1 MTQPQ
6 EVLHSLLSNVPVD
19 ELSSDEQRAV
29 FEKIRERLTSA
40 SDLNA
45 ELRSLYQVNNFS
57 DFALCLMWVVE
68 RVEKNPLMLAASPED
83 ETLVF
88 STFRR
93 AMGEGVSTEAGAPAP
108 TEPPAAFEP
117 GSGDVAGFSYL
128 IEQFAE
134 RVQSG
139 DESRTV
145 LLENVVA
152 ECNAVVAGEY
162 APDHKEFCGLL
173 ADFLSYITENQLL
186 DDIRVLNILA
196 NIPSPIAQ
204 WASAAPDA
212 RAGLLEEATSVL
224 RDFRS
229 HFE

>member
-1 MTQPQ
+1 MTQAQ
-6 EVLHSLLSNVPVD
+6 EVVQSLLSHVPVE
-19 ELSSDEQRAV
+19 ELSSDEERAV
-29 FEKIRERLTSA
+29 YEKVKERLASA

-45 ELRSLYQVNNFS
+45 ELRSLYRVKSFS
-57 DFALCLMWVVE
+57 DFALCLMWIAE
-68 RVEKNPLMLAASPED
+68 RAERNPLMLAASPED

-88 STFRR
+88 SSFRR
-93 AMGEGVSTEAGAPAP
+93 ALGEGVSAEAIAAAP
-108 TEPPAAFEP
+108 TEPPAV
-117 GSGDVAGFSYL
+117 GSGDPAGFSFL

-145 LLENVVA
+145 LLDNLVK

-173 ADFLSYITENQLL
+173 AEFLSYVSENQLL

-196 NIPSPIAQ
+196 NIPSPVAQ
-204 WASAAPDA
+204 WASAAPGA

-224 RDFRS
+224 QDFRS

>member
-1 MTQPQ
+1 MTQAQ
-6 EVLHSLLSNVPVD
+6 EVVQDLLNRVPVD

-29 FEKIRERLTSA
+29 FEKVKERLASA
-40 SDLNA
+40 SDLSA
-45 ELRSLYQVNNFS
+45 ELRSLYQVKNFS
-57 DFALCLMWVVE
+57 DFALCLMWIAE
-68 RVEKNPLMLAASPED
+68 RAERNPLMLAASPED

-88 STFRR
+88 SCFRR
-93 AMGEGVSTEAGAPAP
+93 ALGEGLSTEAVAAAP
-108 TEPPAAFEP
+108 TMPPAA
-117 GSGDVAGFSYL
+117 GVGDPAGFAFL

-139 DESRTV
+139 DESRLV
-145 LLENVVA
+145 LLDNLVK
-152 ECNAVVAGEY
+152 ECGGVVAGEY
-162 APDHKEFCGLL
+162 APDQKEFCSLL
-173 ADFLSYITENQLL
+173 VDFLNYVSENELL

-196 NIPSPIAQ
+196 NIPSPVAQ

-212 RAGLLEEATSVL
+212 RTGLLEEATSVL

>member
-1 MTQPQ
+1 MTQAQ
-6 EVLHSLLSNVPVD
+6 EVVQSLLSNVPVD

-29 FEKIRERLTSA
+29 FEKIKERLISA

-45 ELRSLYQVNNFS
+45 ELQSLYKVKNFS
-57 DFALCLMWVVE
+57 DFALCLMWIVE
-68 RVEKNPLMLAASPED
+68 RVEGNPLMQAASPED

-88 STFRR
+88 SLFRR
-93 AMGEGVSTEAGAPAP
+93 AQGEDAVAEAGGGSSTGIAG
-108 TEPPAAFEP
+108 AAEV
-117 GSGDVAGFSYL
+117 GSGDPAGFSFL
-128 IEQFAE
+128 IEQFTE

-145 LLENVVA
+145 LLGNVLKECEAVA
-152 ECNAVVAGEY
+152 AGEY
-162 APDHKEFCGLL
+162 PQDYKEFCAL
-173 ADFLSYITENQLL
+173 ASEFLNYVSENQLL

-196 NIPSPIAQ
+196 NIPSPVAQ
-204 WASAAPDA
+204 WANAAPDA

-224 RDFRS
+224 RDFKS